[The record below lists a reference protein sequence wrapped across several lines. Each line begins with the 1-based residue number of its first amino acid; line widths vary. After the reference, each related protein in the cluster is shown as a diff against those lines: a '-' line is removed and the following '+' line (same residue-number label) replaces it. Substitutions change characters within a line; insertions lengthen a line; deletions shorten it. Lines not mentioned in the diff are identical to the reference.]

1 MVSFNLLGKNTI
13 TTFLSQSYKDSI
25 DKHNIKVQKNRKVLS
40 VIIDSVLFCGL
51 QEISLRGSNEKKE
64 SLNPGC
70 FRSLLSFAGTLNKDV
85 SDHLENSTVFKGNSA
100 TIQNEILEC
109 VLQVYKNKV
118 IAEVS
123 EAPFIAVIADETTDV
138 SVQNQLTLV
147 IRYIH
152 NCKVVERFWGF
163 FKPDRVNAD
172 GIANVI
178 LEELEK
184 ILKGDKKKVVAQT
197 YDGASVM
204 RGRIGGVHVKVKQV
218 YENAHYVH
226 CAAHQLNLILSK
238 AASCNKEAKLFFAK
252 LDQIPSFFSKSPDRI
267 SAVELNIPSGSKTRW
282 NYNSKTVL
290 RVSLNR
296 QELLTG
302 FNIFVD
308 NPERFG
314 FSTIAA
320 AENCIR
326 ALNDDDFNFW
336 LKLFSE
342 IMPAVEILY
351 NVMQCTDLTVQKV
364 EQHLQNFQ
372 DAVNSIRNSN
382 STNNVKKSLSSS
394 AKEVCDSIS
403 FNITER
409 FKFSGHLRISQLF
422 LTKYFTAYKS
432 CFPIDLMETVKEC
445 YPVIEIKQLGRELK
459 AFYTRKDMHQDG
471 LVKILLYF
479 EEHNL
484 TNTFNE
490 TAKLLRIL
498 ITIPM
503 TSVEAER
510 TFSTLKRIKT
520 YLRNTMGQ
528 SRLNSLSVISI
539 GRDLLKNCTNFKE
552 EVMEKFINQKERRM
566 NFTYKGEK

>member
-1 MVSFNLLGKNTI
+1 MK
-13 TTFLSQSYKDSI
+13 
-25 DKHNIKVQKNRKVLS
+25 
-40 VIIDSVLFCGL
+40 
-51 QEISLRGSNEKKE
+51 KKE

-252 LDQIPSFFSKSPDRI
+252 LDQIPSFFSKSPDRR

-296 QELLTG
+296 QELLSG

-314 FSTIAA
+314 FTTIAA

-336 LKLFSE
+336 LKLFLE

-372 DAVNSIRNSN
+372 DAVNSIRNSS
-382 STNNVKKSLSSS
+382 STNNVKKAFLLQQKKSVIVS
-394 AKEVCDSIS
+394 A
-403 FNITER
+403 
-409 FKFSGHLRISQLF
+409 L
-422 LTKYFTAYKS
+422 
-432 CFPIDLMETVKEC
+432 
-445 YPVIEIKQLGRELK
+445 
-459 AFYTRKDMHQDG
+459 
-471 LVKILLYF
+471 ILL
-479 EEHNL
+479 
-484 TNTFNE
+484 
-490 TAKLLRIL
+490 K
-498 ITIPM
+498 
-503 TSVEAER
+503 
-510 TFSTLKRIKT
+510 
-520 YLRNTMGQ
+520 G
-528 SRLNSLSVISI
+528 LSFQVI
-539 GRDLLKNCTNFKE
+539 
-552 EVMEKFINQKERRM
+552 
-566 NFTYKGEK
+566 

>member
-40 VIIDSVLFCGL
+40 VIIDNVLFCGL

-118 IAEVS
+118 IAQVS

-184 ILKGDKKKVVAQT
+184 ILKEDKKKVVSQT

-252 LDQIPSFFSKSPDRI
+252 LDQIPSFFSKSPDRR

-372 DAVNSIRNSN
+372 DAVNSIRNSS

-409 FKFSGHLRISQLF
+409 FKFSGHLRVSQLF
-422 LTKYFTAYKS
+422 LTKNFTAYKS

-445 YPVIEIKQLGRELK
+445 YPVIEIKQ
-459 AFYTRKDMHQDG
+459 
-471 LVKILLYF
+471 
-479 EEHNL
+479 
-484 TNTFNE
+484 
-490 TAKLLRIL
+490 
-498 ITIPM
+498 
-503 TSVEAER
+503 
-510 TFSTLKRIKT
+510 
-520 YLRNTMGQ
+520 
-528 SRLNSLSVISI
+528 
-539 GRDLLKNCTNFKE
+539 
-552 EVMEKFINQKERRM
+552 
-566 NFTYKGEK
+566 